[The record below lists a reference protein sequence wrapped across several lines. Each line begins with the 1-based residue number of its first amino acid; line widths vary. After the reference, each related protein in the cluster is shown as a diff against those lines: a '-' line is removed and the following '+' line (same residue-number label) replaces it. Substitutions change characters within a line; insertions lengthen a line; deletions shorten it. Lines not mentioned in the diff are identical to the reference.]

1 METVTCQTDKCNR
14 KLGEQSQVF
23 GESPVLEMLICV
35 KKSQVL
41 VKYFTGG
48 QVRRRQ
54 RRQRHRYFSRK
65 TSVAVVMPNVLVKLK
80 RLTTCLSLITIKSI
94 MTDKYHKCPYSTRI
108 KGKQPSW
115 IKKIRSEK
123 DSERNFVLIIGGLKG

>member
-1 METVTCQTDKCNR
+1 MCE
-14 KLGEQSQVF
+14 
-23 GESPVLEMLICV
+23 
-35 KKSQVL
+35 KSQVL

-108 KGKQPSW
+108 NGKQPSW

>member
-1 METVTCQTDKCNR
+1 METVTCQRDKCNR

-23 GESPVLEMLICV
+23 GESPALEIVICV

-65 TSVAVVMPNVLVKLK
+65 TSVAVVMPNVLVELK

>member
-1 METVTCQTDKCNR
+1 M
-14 KLGEQSQVF
+14 
-23 GESPVLEMLICV
+23 
-35 KKSQVL
+35 
-41 VKYFTGG
+41 
-48 QVRRRQ
+48 RRRQ

-94 MTDKYHKCPYSTRI
+94 MTDKYHKRPYSTRI
-108 KGKQPSW
+108 KGKQHSW